1 MGWGSAQKILRIAG
15 RIVFVIYVV
24 FASKKE
30 NTRELYDGMGLLFSN
45 FVPLQLR
52 KLNKMI
58 EIGKYN
64 TLTIL
69 RDTKVGLFLGTPE
82 TDPEG
87 IHDILLPNKYV
98 PNEFEIGEE
107 LIVFVYLDHEERP
120 VATTLEPYILLNEF
134 ALLRVNYVNQIG
146 AFMDWGMEKDIL
158 VPFKE
163 QARLMEK
170 GKRYLV
176 YLYMDEKTNRLVA
189 SSKTNQFLKNEELTV
204 EKGEEVDLIVSHIT
218 EIGIN
223 VIINER
229 HKGLLYKDEV
239 YDDAIRTGDR
249 MRGYIKNIRPDNKI
263 DVALQIQGY
272 QSIEPNADLILDE
285 LRASRGF
292 LRLTDSS
299 HPEDIKT
306 VLKMSKKTF
315 KKAIGALY
323 REKLIEIKE
332 DGIYL
337 IKE

>member
-1 MGWGSAQKILRIAG
+1 MI
-15 RIVFVIYVV
+15 
-24 FASKKE
+24 
-30 NTRELYDGMGLLFSN
+30 
-45 FVPLQLR
+45 
-52 KLNKMI
+52 KL
-58 EIGKYN
+58 GKYN
-64 TLTIL
+64 ALKIL
-69 RDTKVGLFLGTPE
+69 RDTQVGLFLGDPE

-87 IHDILLPNKYV
+87 IHDVLLPNKYV
-98 PNEFEIGEE
+98 PKVFDIGEE
-107 LIVFVYLDHEERP
+107 LIVFVYLDHEQRP

-134 ALLRVNYVNQIG
+134 ALLRVNYVNQVG

-163 QARLMEK
+163 QARPMEK

-189 SSKTNQFLKNEELTV
+189 SSKTNQFLKNDDLTV

-218 EIGIN
+218 ELGIN

-249 MRGYIKNIRPDNKI
+249 MRGYIKNVRPDNKI
-263 DVALQIQGY
+263 DVSLQIQGY
-272 QSIEPNADLILDE
+272 ENVEPNAEKILDE

-292 LRLTDSS
+292 LRLNDNS

-323 REKLIEIKE
+323 REKRIEIKE

-337 IKE
+337 IEGSI

>member
-1 MGWGSAQKILRIAG
+1 
-15 RIVFVIYVV
+15 
-24 FASKKE
+24 
-30 NTRELYDGMGLLFSN
+30 
-45 FVPLQLR
+45 
-52 KLNKMI
+52 MI
-58 EIGKYN
+58 NIGKYN

-69 RDTKVGLFLGTPE
+69 RDTKVGLFLGNPE
-82 TDPEG
+82 QDPEG

-134 ALLRVNYVNQIG
+134 ALLRVNYVNQVG

-158 VPFKE
+158 VPYKE
-163 QARLMEK
+163 QARPMEK

-189 SSKTNQFLKNEELTV
+189 SSKTNQFLKNDNLTI
-204 EKGEEVDLIVSHIT
+204 ENGEEVDLIVSHIT
-218 EIGIN
+218 DLGIN
-223 VIINER
+223 VIINEK

-249 MRGYIKNIRPDNKI
+249 LRGFIKNIRPDNKI
-263 DVALQIQGY
+263 DVSLQIQGY
-272 QSIEPNADLILDE
+272 LNIEPNAEIILSE

-292 LRLTDSS
+292 LRLNDNS

-315 KKAIGALY
+315 KKAIGSLY
-323 REKLIEIKE
+323 KDKLIEIKE

-337 IKE
+337 VKEIK

>member
-1 MGWGSAQKILRIAG
+1 MLK
-15 RIVFVIYVV
+15 
-24 FASKKE
+24 
-30 NTRELYDGMGLLFSN
+30 
-45 FVPLQLR
+45 
-52 KLNKMI
+52 
-58 EIGKYN
+58 IGKYN
-64 TLTIL
+64 SLTIL
-69 RDTKVGLFLGTPE
+69 RDTKVGLFLGNPE
-82 TDPEG
+82 KDPEG
-87 IHDILLPNKYV
+87 IHDVLLPNKYV

-107 LIVFVYLDHEERP
+107 LIVFVYLDHEQRP

-134 ALLRVNYVNQIG
+134 ALLRVNYTNQVG

-163 QARLMEK
+163 QARPMEK

-189 SSKTNQFLKNEELTV
+189 SSKTNQFLNNDELTV
-204 EKGEEVDLIVSHIT
+204 ENGEEVELIVSHIT

-223 VIINER
+223 VIINEK

-249 MRGYIKNIRPDNKI
+249 MRGFIKNIRPDNKI
-263 DVALQIQGY
+263 DVSLQKQGY
-272 QSIEPNADLILDE
+272 ESIEPNAEKILDE

-292 LRLTDSS
+292 LRLNDNS

-323 REKLIEIKE
+323 KEKLIEIKE